1 MSKKL
6 SEMFKELD
14 HPPITPKPVI
24 KIETLTPPPKPV
36 IESNDIED
44 QQSFINRIFVSDA
57 ISSDSYRQK
66 YRVITGK
73 SWRGTNEGLIDAL
86 YKHYNEI
93 KEFNEYKWDTPK
105 IIKEVNEQYKRGT
118 SLDKKALINELKQ
131 VLEDKKNKIPELN

>member
-14 HPPITPKPVI
+14 HPPIAPK
-24 KIETLTPPPKPV
+24 LNPPPKPKV
-36 IESNDIED
+36 EIIPEGSNDVED
-44 QQSFINRIFVSDA
+44 RQSFINRIFVSDA

-93 KEFNEYKWDTPK
+93 KEFNEYKRDTPK